1 MASTFFGL
9 ETGVRGLL
17 THQQAL
23 ETTGQNMSNA
33 STPGYSRQRVEITAT
48 EPFTEPAFTRL
59 KVAGQMGTGSQVTEV
74 KRIRDQII
82 DQQIQKQTTSQGYW
96 DTRQDVLG
104 QAERIINE
112 PADANI
118 RSEIDAYWVALQEL
132 TKTPE
137 SQPTRST
144 LRQTAL
150 TLAQNIRENYTD
162 LKELRSDTND
172 KIVSTVAEINRYAE
186 EIAHLNKRIGQV
198 TALGDHPNDL
208 MDKRDLLVEQ
218 LSKDVNINTS
228 FDELNRITIQI
239 NGIPLVNGDT
249 ADPILAISE
258 NKKGMVAL
266 EWSIPKHQNVVVT
279 NGNLAGL
286 LQLRDEDLPK
296 LMDSYDRLTNTLITE
311 TNRIHEK
318 GFGLD
323 KSTGNDFFQGS
334 GAADIDLSDAIKDT
348 EKGLNRIAASSDMV
362 GLPGNNVNAQK
373 MADLQHKFLMLD
385 ETTTMNGFLGNIIGD
400 LAEKSLAAQ
409 TNSAHQTT
417 LLTSLDNRRQSVSG
431 VNLDEEAANMIKFQ
445 HGYNAA
451 AKVINTND
459 AMLDIIING
468 LKLHP

>member
-48 EPFTEPAFTRL
+48 EPYTEPAFTRL
-59 KVAGQMGTGSQVTEV
+59 KVAGQMGTGSEVTEV

-112 PADANI
+112 PADSNI

-162 LKELRSDTND
+162 LRELRSDTND

-186 EIAHLNKRIGQV
+186 EIAQLNKRIGQV

-296 LMDSYDRLTNTLITE
+296 LMDSYDSLTKTLITE

-323 KSTGNDFFQGS
+323 KSTGIDFFQGS

-348 EKGLNRIAASSDMV
+348 EKGLNRIAASSDV
-362 GLPGNNVNAQK
+362 IGLPGNNVNAQK

-385 ETTTMNGFLGNIIGD
+385 ETTTMNGFLGNVIGD

-468 LKLHP
+468 LKLNP